1 MSSLTAKQERFCQ
14 EYVVDFNATQ
24 AAIRAGYSEH
34 TAYSIGW
41 ENLRKPEI
49 HTRITELS
57 NETADQLGLTQRR
70 ILLKLWDVVE
80 KAYEGAPKTDKD
92 GRPVFVDGV
101 LIMEWSPPGTT
112 RALELLMKHRGMFIE
127 RLEITQIPDPALV
140 KSWIEALESDLA

>member
-1 MSSLTAKQERFCQ
+1 MSSLTAKQERFCL

-41 ENLRKPEI
+41 ENLKKPEI
-49 HTRITELS
+49 RNRVTALS
-57 NETADQLGLTQRR
+57 NETADELGLTQRR

-92 GRPVFVDGV
+92 GRAVFVDGV
-101 LIMEWSPPGTT
+101 LIMEWSPPGAT

-127 RLEITQIPDPALV
+127 RVEITQIPDPALV
-140 KSWIEALESDLA
+140 QSWIEALESDLA